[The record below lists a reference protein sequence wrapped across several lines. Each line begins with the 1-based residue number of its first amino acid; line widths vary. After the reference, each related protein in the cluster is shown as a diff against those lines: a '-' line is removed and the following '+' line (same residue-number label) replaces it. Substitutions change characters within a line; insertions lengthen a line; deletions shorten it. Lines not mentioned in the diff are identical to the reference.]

1 MADIKYIIPFT
12 YKWEG
17 GLSRATTDSA
27 SKNPANIS
35 PYTIDG
41 KTGWHTNKGI
51 TYSVFKEGAKKY
63 GYQDT
68 LENWKTMPHDIWLKI
83 TRNGYWDKLKLD
95 NVKSQAVANVLFSW
109 IWGSGYAWVPRVSKY
124 LKSNGID
131 WTGGS
136 YVKDANGKSV
146 LKLASDFNQISDK
159 LNQLVDKV
167 GEKKA
172 FDDLAE
178 QKKQFLLSL
187 KGTTSNPVTDKY
199 PQGVYTDGWM
209 NRLADLQKYSYTL
222 FGDVADVVKKNLG
235 KTIVLT
241 LTVSLLIT
249 GIVMY
254 SIKN

>member
-35 PYTIDG
+35 PYTING
-41 KTGWHTNKGI
+41 QTGWHTNKGV

-68 LENWKTMPHDIWLKI
+68 LENFKTMPHDIWLKI
-83 TRNGYWDKLKLD
+83 TKNGYWDKLKLD

-124 LKSNGID
+124 LKSNGIN
-131 WTGGS
+131 WEGGS
-136 YVKDANGKSV
+136 YVGKT
-146 LKLASDFNQISDK
+146 LKLAADFNQISNK
-159 LNQLVDKV
+159 LNELVAKI

-172 FDDLAE
+172 FDDLAD

-187 KGTTSNPVTDKY
+187 KGTASNPVTAEK

-209 NRLADLQKYSYTL
+209 NRLKDLQEYSYTL
-222 FGDVADVVKKNLG
+222 FG
-235 KTIVLT
+235 KTIEDIGGAIKDNSGKIVMFFFAL
-241 LTVSLLIT
+241 SIIAG
-249 GIVMY
+249 GIVLY
-254 SIKN
+254 SNAKS